1 MMMQDAVMYHQSGKL
16 NIAEGKYKKLLEL
29 LPDNSMLLTNLGA
42 IALQKGDIS
51 NAVQFIGKSIR
62 INPNEPN
69 AHNNYGNALRLL
81 KRYDEAVTSFNRA
94 IKLKPDYADAY
105 SNRGNALK
113 DLKQHKEAV
122 ISFDRAIELQPDFAD
137 AYSNRGNALKD
148 MKQLDE
154 AVASY
159 DKAIT
164 LNTKHTDAYYNRG
177 NVLKNLMR
185 FNEAVASYDKAIAL
199 NPGFANAFANRG
211 NALQGLKQLA
221 DAISSFDRAIALKP
235 DFAIAYSNRGNALF
249 DLKRYHEALDSYQR
263 AIELKSDIDFIMGN
277 ILLTRM
283 YICHWDSYHNLLGE
297 VKEKIENDEK
307 VASPFSIL
315 TAMDNPDIQNKVARI
330 YARNKFPQDNALATI
345 EPYQKHKKI
354 RVGYFSADFRNHP
367 VSFLTAEL
375 YATHDRDK
383 FEIHAFSFGQE
394 VKDDMNNRI
403 RTGVDY
409 FHDVHMKS
417 DKEIALLSRSVE
429 LDIVVD
435 LGGYTEDSRTGI
447 FAIRA
452 APIQVSYIGYLGT
465 MGSKYMDYIIA
476 DQTIIPEEYRKYYSE
491 KIIYLPDYQVNDAK
505 AALPTKNLSRIE
517 YGLPEQGF
525 VFCCF
530 NNTYK
535 ISPETF
541 ASWIRILKRVDGSIL
556 LLFADNESAET
567 NLKKEAVAGGL
578 DSNRLIFGK
587 RLAIPEYLARY
598 QVTNLFL
605 DTLPYNAGTT
615 ASDALRMGLP
625 VLTCMGSSFA
635 SRVAASLLNSLG
647 LAELI
652 TTNHEEYESLAI
664 ELATDPDKLTS
675 IRNKLS
681 KNLVSSALFN
691 TQIFARNIE
700 SAYEIINK
708 RYQEGLRAI
717 NIYVD

>member
-1 MMMQDAVMYHQSGKL
+1 MQDAVMYHQSGKL
-16 NIAEGKYKKLLEL
+16 NIAEEQYKKLLEL

-42 IALQKGDIS
+42 IALLKGDIS
-51 NAVQFIGKSIR
+51 NAVQFIGKSLR
-62 INPNEPN
+62 INPNEPY

-113 DLKQHKEAV
+113 DLKQYKEAV
-122 ISFDRAIELQPDFAD
+122 VSFDRAIELQPDFAD

-164 LNTKHTDAYYNRG
+164 LNTKHTDAYYNLG

-185 FNEAVASYDKAIAL
+185 FNEAVESYDKAIAL
-199 NPGFANAFANRG
+199 NPGFANAYANRG
-211 NALQGLKQLA
+211 NALHGLKQLA
-221 DAISSFDRAIALKP
+221 DAITSFDRAIALKP

-249 DLKRYHEALDSYQR
+249 DLKRYHDALVSYQR
-263 AIELKSDIDFIMGN
+263 ATELKSDIDYIMGN

-297 VKEKIENDEK
+297 VKERIDNDEK

-315 TAMDNPDIQNKVARI
+315 TAMDNPDIQDKAARI
-330 YARNKFPQDNALATI
+330 YARNKFPEDNALAAI
-345 EPYQKHKKI
+345 EPYQKHAKI
-354 RVGYFSADFRNHP
+354 RIGYFSADFRNHP

-375 YATHDRDK
+375 YATHDREK
-383 FEIHAFSFGQE
+383 FEIHAFSFGQD
-394 VKDDMNNRI
+394 VKDVMNNRI
-403 RTGVDY
+403 RAGVDY

-447 FAIRA
+447 FALRA

-465 MGSKYMDYIIA
+465 MGSKYMDYLIA
-476 DQTIIPEEYRKYYSE
+476 DQTIIPEQHKKHYSE
-491 KIIYLPDYQVNDAK
+491 KIIYLPDYQVNDSK
-505 AALPTKNLSRIE
+505 AVLPANNLSRME

-535 ISPETF
+535 ISPDTF
-541 ASWIRILKRVDGSIL
+541 ASWIRILKNVDGSVL
-556 LLFADNESAET
+556 LLFADNELAMT
-567 NLKKEAVAGGL
+567 NLKKEAEVGGL
-578 DSNRLIFGK
+578 DSKRLIFGK

-598 QVTNLFL
+598 KVTNLFL

-652 TTNHEEYESLAI
+652 TTNQEQYESLAI
-664 ELATDPDKLTS
+664 ELATDPDKLTC
-675 IRNKLS
+675 INNKLS
-681 KNLVSSALFN
+681 KNLLSSALFN
-691 TQIFARNIE
+691 TQLFARNIE

-717 NIYVD
+717 DIYVD